1 MLNSII
7 WFLTDTDFS
16 REWPKSSFLRKLELL
31 YTASGFLLCELLNGL
46 FLIDI
51 IF

>member
-16 REWPKSSFLRKLELL
+16 REWSKSSFFGKLELL
-31 YTASGFLLCELLNGL
+31 YTVSGFLLCELLNGL